1 MPFTIDDNDFPA
13 NRLAQLNVLD
23 TIRSLIYLY
32 KQLTG
37 NNSWKDLPA
46 NNINTINQLL
56 QSLNAVDLEEL
67 EQRIDQAETN
77 INSIVTNINNLNA
90 TQIDFAPY
98 NNLTNVDVQA
108 AISQLYDLVVRLNEN
123 QSIGGL
129 KRFTDTTEAT
139 NPTTGTR
146 FDGGV
151 GIAKNLHVSGNITC
165 QTISGSGN
173 WITPTLL
180 NSFSNVSSPFQTF
193 QYRKNAEGLVQFRGS
208 VSRATMP
215 NNATAV
221 FNLPVGFR
229 PLGNIYFLAPYQTN
243 TGEAAVRL
251 SIRTTGDVEW
261 SVPITTPASSTV
273 LNFLFMQLPAFSIQ

>member
-1 MPFTIDDNDFPA
+1 MSFTIDDTDFPA
-13 NRLAQLNVLD
+13 GRLTQLNVLN
-23 TIRSLIYLY
+23 TVRSLAYLY
-32 KQLTG
+32 KQLAGT
-37 NNSWKDLPA
+37 NSWKNLPSA
-46 NNINTINQLL
+46 NIAQLL
-56 QSLNAVDLEEL
+56 DAVDALDLTEL
-67 EQRIDQAETN
+67 EQRLQQAETN
-77 INSIVTNINNLNA
+77 IDNLNA
-90 TQIDFAPY
+90 SQIDFTSY
-98 NNLTNVDVQA
+98 SDITSINVQA
-108 AISQLYDLVVRLNEN
+108 AIAQLFDLVVRLTGT

-151 GIAKNLHVSGNITC
+151 GIAKNLHIGGNITC

-180 NSFSNVSSPFQTF
+180 NSFTNVSSPFQAF

-215 NNATAV
+215 NNATAI

-229 PLGNIYFLAPYQTN
+229 PLANIYFLAPYQSN
-243 TGEAAVRL
+243 TGESAVRV

-261 SVPITTPASSTV
+261 SVPISTPASSTV